1 MAKRGSIV
9 QDNDTDMSEI
19 NISPLIDM
27 VFILLIFFIVTTVFV
42 QEPGVEVTRAPA
54 STSHQLERNSILI
67 AVTATGAI
75 YYGGSEVGVSSLRS
89 LIQRFMQ
96 ETPEM
101 PVIIQAD
108 IQSPAQTVIRIL
120 EQAKLG
126 SAKYIHISTAKRHQ

>member
-9 QDNDTDMSEI
+9 QDDDTSEI
-19 NISPLIDM
+19 NISPMIDM

-54 STSHQLERNSILI
+54 NTAHQLERNSILI
-67 AVTATGAI
+67 AVTSTGAV

-89 LIQRFMQ
+89 LVQRFMQ
-96 ETPEM
+96 ENPEM
-101 PVIIQAD
+101 PVIIEAD

-126 SAKYIHISTAKRHQ
+126 SAKNIHISTAKRRQS

>member
-9 QDNDTDMSEI
+9 QDDDMSEI
-19 NISPLIDM
+19 NISPMIDM

-54 STSHQLERNSILI
+54 NTAHQLERNSILI
-67 AVTATGAI
+67 AVTSTGAV

-96 ETPEM
+96 ENPEM
-101 PVIIQAD
+101 PVIIEAD
-108 IQSPAQTVIRIL
+108 IKSPAQTVIRIL

-126 SAKYIHISTAKRHQ
+126 SAKNIHISTAKRRQS